1 MALDAIAA
9 IPFQS
14 FTMRPVEP
22 IGFFADD
29 SERNTTAIQ
38 EFGSAS
44 FRKYFHPR
52 LATFQKLKYLYIFL
66 PLLSPFHDQ
75 QLTHPKHPNSAPKP
89 DSPSATA
96 RSSKKQPSSHS
107 PSDSLLFA
115 AQNVSPMMTHL
126 RRFRV
131 VVEPCRW

>member
-1 MALDAIAA
+1 MAPILLLELIARKTYSTPHSSGGGRGAGIGGGVVAA
-9 IPFQS
+9 IIILILIIFS
-14 FTMRPVEP
+14 CVSIYEY
-22 IGFFADD
+22 
-29 SERNTTAIQ
+29 
-38 EFGSAS
+38 
-44 FRKYFHPR
+44 RKG
-52 LATFQKLKYLYIFL
+52 IFL
-66 PLLSPFHDQ
+66 PPFFPFYDQ

-89 DSPSATA
+89 DSQRPSPTA

-131 VVEPCRW
+131 VVEPCR